1 MGKRNR
7 AAVLPGLVL
16 TLVLVI
22 LPLLTACGIRN
33 MEAETCLEFL
43 EGLASNLGASQITG
57 DGDLMGE
64 RVCGDDAYTG
74 SYLAE
79 CNGGTGRDVIFGGGS
94 TESRR
99 LRVYGRIL
107 ADRGQA
113 EVRIRMNEAV
123 VVLETDEEGRFETEL
138 RLKSGGNYIM
148 VDYEDFSGTVE
159 LNSVCLPPD
168 RDGKDALTFNQ

>member
-7 AAVLPGLVL
+7 AAVLPGVVL
-16 TLVLVI
+16 SLVLVI

-43 EGLASNLGASQITG
+43 EGLAANLGASQITG

-64 RVCGDDAYTG
+64 RVCGGDAYTG

-99 LRVYGRIL
+99 LRV
-107 ADRGQA
+107 
-113 EVRIRMNEAV
+113 
-123 VVLETDEEGRFETEL
+123 
-138 RLKSGGNYIM
+138 
-148 VDYEDFSGTVE
+148 
-159 LNSVCLPPD
+159 
-168 RDGKDALTFNQ
+168 

>member
-7 AAVLPGLVL
+7 AAVLPGVVL
-16 TLVLVI
+16 SLVLVI

-43 EGLASNLGASQITG
+43 EGLAANLGASQITG

-64 RVCGDDAYTG
+64 RVCGGDAYTG

-94 TESRR
+94 TESRKI
-99 LRVYGRIL
+99 GR
-107 ADRGQA
+107 AH
-113 EVRIRMNEAV
+113 V
-123 VVLETDEEGRFETEL
+123 
-138 RLKSGGNYIM
+138 
-148 VDYEDFSGTVE
+148 
-159 LNSVCLPPD
+159 
-168 RDGKDALTFNQ
+168 